1 MKWIE
6 TRVVFDFHN
15 ADFAV
20 ELIANIFF
28 ELGLPGVSLEE
39 PQRDLDLDWEPNP
52 RSLPDHYAVI
62 GYLPGDD
69 QFDTQCKALKE
80 SLQRIKAETGIKT
93 RIQYAE
99 IAGEDWA
106 ESWKEF
112 FHPLKIGDKVVVKPT
127 WRKYVPEDQEILIEI
142 DPGMAFGTGAHPT
155 TSLCIQMLE
164 KYIQTGDSV
173 LDIGAGS
180 GILMLA
186 AAKLGA
192 GNVCG
197 VDEDKNAVE
206 IARQNLTLN
215 KIDSNRFKVQSGNLV
230 DGVRGRFDLVT
241 ANILTGVILQL
252 LDNLKRVLVEKGRFI
267 CSGIVEESAPLV
279 VEKMRTSGFE
289 ILELRTREKWVAIVG
304 RVMKNR

>member
-6 TRVVFDFHN
+6 TKVVFDFHN
-15 ADFAV
+15 AEFAV

-39 PQRDLDLDWEPNP
+39 PQRDLNLDWERDLRP
-52 RSLPDHYAVI
+52 LPDHNAVI
-62 GYLPGDD
+62 GYLPKDD
-69 QFDTQCKALKE
+69 QFDTKCKAIEK
-80 SLQRIKAETGIKT
+80 SLQRIKGETGIRT
-93 RIQYAE
+93 RIHYAE
-99 IAGEDWA
+99 IAEEDWA

-112 FHPLKIGDKVVVKPT
+112 FHPQKIGDKVVVKPT
-127 WRKYVPEDQEILIEI
+127 WRTYVPEAQEILIEI
-142 DPGMAFGTGAHPT
+142 DPGMAFGTGTHPT

-192 GNVCG
+192 GYVCG

-206 IARQNLTLN
+206 IARQNLILN
-215 KIDSNRFKVQSGNLV
+215 KIDANRFKVQPGNLV
-230 DGVRGRFDLVT
+230 DGIHGRFDLVA

-252 LDNLKRVLVEKGRFI
+252 LDSLKRVLVENGRFM
-267 CSGIVEESAPLV
+267 CSGIVEKSAPLV
-279 VEKMRTSGFE
+279 LEKMRTSGFE
-289 ILELRTREKWVAIVG
+289 ILELRTQEKWVAIVG
-304 RVMKNR
+304 RLMKN

>member
-6 TRVVFDFHN
+6 TKIVFDFHN

-28 ELGLPGVSLEE
+28 ELGLPGVSIEE
-39 PQRDLDLDWEPNP
+39 PQRDLNLDWEPNLRP
-52 RSLPDHYAVI
+52 LPDHNAVI

-69 QFDTQCKALKE
+69 QFDTKCKALEE
-80 SLQRIKAETGIKT
+80 SLQRIRGETGIRT
-93 RIQYAE
+93 RIQYTE
-99 IAGEDWA
+99 IAEKDWA

-112 FHPLKIGDKVVVKPT
+112 FHPLKIGDKIVVKPT
-127 WRKYVPEDQEILIEI
+127 WRKYVPEAQEIIIEI
-142 DPGMAFGTGAHPT
+142 DPGMAFGTGTHPT

-192 GNVCG
+192 GFVCG

-206 IARQNLTLN
+206 IALQNLVLN
-215 KIDSNRFKVQSGNLV
+215 KIDANRFKVQSGDLV
-230 DGVRGRFDLVT
+230 DGIHDRFDLVT
-241 ANILTGVILQL
+241 ANILTGVILRL
-252 LDNLKRVLVEKGRFI
+252 LDNLKRVLVENGRFI
-267 CSGIVEESAPLV
+267 CSGILDESAPLV
-279 VEKMRTSGFE
+279 VEKMRTLGFE

-304 RVMKNR
+304 RVLKN

>member
-6 TRVVFDFHN
+6 TKVVFDFHN
-15 ADFAV
+15 PDFAV

-39 PQRDLDLDWEPNP
+39 PQRDLNLDWEKNP
-52 RSLPDHYAVI
+52 RPLPDHYAVI

-69 QFDTQCKALKE
+69 QFDTKCKAIEE
-80 SLQRIKAETGIKT
+80 SLQRIKGETGVRT

-99 IAGEDWA
+99 IAEKEWA

-127 WRKYVPEDQEILIEI
+127 WRKYVPEAQEIMIEL
-142 DPGMAFGTGAHPT
+142 DPGMAFGTGTHPT
-155 TSLCIQMLE
+155 TSLCIQMIE
-164 KYIQTGDSV
+164 KYIQAGDSV

-186 AAKLGA
+186 AVKLGA
-192 GNVCG
+192 GYVCG

-206 IARQNLTLN
+206 IARQNLILN
-215 KIDSNRFKVQSGNLV
+215 KIDASRFKVQSGNLV
-230 DGVRGRFDLVT
+230 DGVHGRFDLVT

-252 LDNLKRVLVEKGRFI
+252 LDDLKRVLVKNGRFI
-267 CSGIVEESAPLV
+267 CSGIVEKSASLV
-279 VEKMRTSGFE
+279 VEKMRALGFE
-289 ILELRTREKWVAIVG
+289 ILESHTQEEWVAIVG
-304 RVMKNR
+304 RVTKN